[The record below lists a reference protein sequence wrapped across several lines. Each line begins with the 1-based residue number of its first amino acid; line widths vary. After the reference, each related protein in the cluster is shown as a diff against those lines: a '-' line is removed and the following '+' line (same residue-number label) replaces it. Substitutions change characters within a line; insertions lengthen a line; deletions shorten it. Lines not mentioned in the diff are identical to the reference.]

1 MALVVETTTIA
12 SASYSDNLTITKPS
26 GVQVGDLLLIIANGY
41 GYNGFPTV
49 SGFSAAVNYGF
60 DSSLDA
66 SLSILYRIA
75 DASDV
80 SASNYTIDV
89 GGTNTL
95 GVAAMLRVSGWNSS
109 INPVYTFATA
119 GDYAD
124 PVTTIGASG
133 LNLSRPSNSLLL
145 IANCFVSN
153 ESDVTFGGY
162 SITSSG
168 SNPTWTGVQDAQVLV
183 GTSSYHL
190 ALSVAY
196 ANDSNQSSITAFNSS
211 VSPDSSGGGDAIA
224 SILAVICEQKNA
236 TASNALFQT
245 SPVTFATLTS
255 STQNVSNQLL
265 EISPEIPSPI
275 TKAISPTQ
283 WQNETANPTTWT
295 NETI

>member
-12 SASYSDNLTITKPS
+12 SASSSDNLTIAKPS
-26 GVQVGDLLLIIANGY
+26 GVQVGDLLLIIANGATY
-41 GYNGFPTV
+41 YQFPTV
-49 SGFSAAVNYGF
+49 AGFSAAVNYGYNA
-60 DSSLDA
+60 SLDA
-66 SLSILYRIA
+66 ALSILYRIA

-80 SASNYTIDV
+80 SASNYTI
-89 GGTNTL
+89 GLAGTDTL

-124 PVTTIGASG
+124 PITTIGASG

-145 IANCFVSN
+145 IANCSVLDLS
-153 ESDVTFGGY
+153 SATFSGY

-168 SNPTWTGVQDAQVLV
+168 SNPTWTEVQDAQV
-183 GTSSYHL
+183 SSGSL
-190 ALSVAY
+190 QTALSVAY
-196 ANDSNQSSITAFNSS
+196 ANDSNQSNITAFNTNVSS
-211 VSPDSSGGGDAIA
+211 DSGGGGDAIA
-224 SILAVICEQKNA
+224 SILAVIFEPKNA

-265 EISPEIPSPI
+265 ELSPEIPSPI